1 MNYEK
6 KLIQLKRRRV
16 FICDCCTI
24 WHDNFLGDYKKSVV
38 ASSVEENAEFICIIF
53 LGVLY
58 VYQSYRHWKLEKLVF
73 KQLCAVWNFQHMVV
87 DALDKI
93 SKRI

>member
-1 MNYEK
+1 M
-6 KLIQLKRRRV
+6 
-16 FICDCCTI
+16 
-24 WHDNFLGDYKKSVV
+24 
-38 ASSVEENAEFICIIF
+38 NAEFICIIF

-58 VYQSYRHWKLEKLVF
+58 VYQSYRFWKLEKLVF
-73 KQLCAVWNFQHMVV
+73 TQLTHIWQFQSLVV

>member
-1 MNYEK
+1 MMIDNC
-6 KLIQLKRRRV
+6 
-16 FICDCCTI
+16 IC
-24 WHDNFLGDYKKSVV
+24 F
-38 ASSVEENAEFICIIF
+38 AF

-58 VYQSYRHWKLEKLVF
+58 GYQWYRISKLEKLVL
-73 KQLCAVWNFQHMVV
+73 KQLSDVWEFQHMVV